1 MKTVKMK
8 KIPKIDDKMSTQSV
22 VQLVDWLEE
31 LQNLTQAMARKIIEL
46 REDNSKLTL
55 IVKQL
60 DERMQSYERPQTK
73 H

>member
-1 MKTVKMK
+1 MK
-8 KIPKIDDKMSTQSV
+8 KIPKVDNKMSNQSV

>member
-1 MKTVKMK
+1 MK
-8 KIPKIDDKMSTQSV
+8 KIPKVDNKMSTQSV

>member
-8 KIPKIDDKMSTQSV
+8 KIPKVDNKMSNQSV

-60 DERMQSYERPQTK
+60 DERMQRYERPQTK

>member
-1 MKTVKMK
+1 MK
-8 KIPKIDDKMSTQSV
+8 KIPKVDNKMNTQSV

>member
-8 KIPKIDDKMSTQSV
+8 KIPKVDNKMSNQSV